1 MTKLLRSC
9 FPTSAALFALIC
21 LAAPE
26 SFCQTGDQA
35 ANPGTA
41 SSVSTVQTL
50 LQLPGNYVII
60 PPTKFEKAESKGTDA
75 KKAEGNKPD
84 SENTAV
90 GSSSTG
96 TAAAPAQIGSQ
107 LSGFGDRTESRDRN
121 APRRES
127 LQAIKLVKHVNALV
141 GGFEQGAGFGLGV
154 ELTTADS
161 IPGIEFRA
169 KLLTSSKLYRRFEG
183 QAYIPKLGSE
193 KTHLDL
199 WFNYQ
204 LRTQDHFFGLGPR
217 TPDNQETN
225 YASDERS
232 FNAVL
237 SHDLA
242 KRSQIGVYA
251 RVANTNG
258 YRGENK
264 DDPPIDGV
272 YTGRPPGKPGT
283 VFNSTFLPGLN
294 TNAKIFSY
302 GAFAELDY
310 RNNDVGLTK
319 GGYVYGRLGSANGLE
334 NDLFDD
340 FGWTEV
346 ELDGRA
352 YIPLF
357 SNSTSLAL
365 RGYAELKDPK
375 RGSQIP
381 FYDLAWLGG
390 RSYVRGFTN
399 FRFRDNNVL
408 IFSVEPRQTVW
419 KQKEDRGVDVFAFG
433 DGGQVWGDNRSA
445 AIRRVSEFDSQNWRF
460 AFGGGAQYRWNKS
473 LAVRIE
479 VGHTNES
486 NKIYFSLSRGF

>member
-1 MTKLLRSC
+1 MTKSLRTLLS
-9 FPTSAALFALIC
+9 TSAAVLGLI
-21 LAAPE
+21 LITT
-26 SFCQTGDQA
+26 SQTFCQSTN
-35 ANPGTA
+35 ANAA
-41 SSVSTVQTL
+41 SSGLTIS
-50 LQLPGNYVII
+50 QLPGSFAITA
-60 PPTKFEKAESKGTDA
+60 PTKTEKPESGKSESSKAKSDSNSASVTDNSTA
-75 KKAEGNKPD
+75 T
-84 SENTAV
+84 NTPPQSVA
-90 GSSSTG
+90 
-96 TAAAPAQIGSQ
+96 
-107 LSGFGDRTESRDRN
+107 GFGDRTESRDRN
-121 APRRES
+121 APRREN
-127 LQAIKLVKHVNALV
+127 LQAIKLIKHVNALV

-161 IPGIEFRA
+161 LPGVEFRA

-204 LRTQDHFFGLGPR
+204 LRTEDHFFGLGPR

-232 FNAVL
+232 FNAAL
-237 SHDLA
+237 SHDLT
-242 KRSQIGVYA
+242 KRLQVGLYA

-264 DDPPIDGV
+264 DDPPIDGT

-283 VFNSTFLPGLN
+283 VFNSTFLPGVN

-302 GAFAELDY
+302 GVFAELDY
-310 RNNDVGLTK
+310 RNNDAGLTK
-319 GGYVYGRLGSANGLE
+319 GGYAYARFASSDGLK
-334 NDLFDD
+334 NDIFDD
-340 FGWTEV
+340 FGWNEV
-346 ELDGRA
+346 ELDGRV

-365 RGYAELKDPK
+365 RGYTELKDPK

-381 FYDLAWLGG
+381 FYNLSWLGG
-390 RSYVRGFTN
+390 RSYVRGFSN
-399 FRFRDNNVL
+399 FRFRDNNVVV
-408 IFSVEPRQTVW
+408 FSVEPRQTVW

-445 AIRRVSEFDSQNWRF
+445 AIRRASEFDSQNWRF
-460 AFGGGAQYRWNKS
+460 AIGGGVQYRRSKS

-479 VGHTNES
+479 VGHSNEA
-486 NKIYFSLSRGF
+486 NRVFFSVSRGF

>member
-1 MTKLLRSC
+1 MTKLLRNS
-9 FPTSAALFALIC
+9 FSLSAAAFGLI
-21 LAAPE
+21 LTVAPAA
-26 SFCQTGDQA
+26 FCQT
-35 ANPGTA
+35 ANPGAANLLTN
-41 SSVSTVQTL
+41 SQTPVS
-50 LQLPGNYVII
+50 LPGNYAII
-60 PPTKFEKAESKGTDA
+60 PPGKFEKTESKKNEPAKPKSDSPKSDSDA
-75 KKAEGNKPD
+75 ATPD
-84 SENTAV
+84 S
-90 GSSSTG
+90 GP
-96 TAAAPAQIGSQ
+96 AAPGNSQISG
-107 LSGFGDRTESRDRN
+107 LSGLSGLNDRAQSQDRN

-127 LQAIKLVKHVNALV
+127 LQAIKIAGKHVKALI
-141 GGFEQGAGFGLGV
+141 GGFEQGAGFGVGV

-161 IPGIEFRA
+161 VPGIEFRA
-169 KLLTSSKLYRRFEG
+169 KLLTSSKFYRRFEG

-204 LRTQDHFFGLGPR
+204 LRTKDRFFGLGPR

-242 KRSQIGVYA
+242 KRSQIGVYV
-251 RVANTNG
+251 RVANTDG
-258 YRGENK
+258 YRGEKK
-264 DDPPIDGV
+264 DQPPIDGS

-302 GAFAELDY
+302 GAFAEIDY
-310 RNNDVGLTK
+310 RNNEVGLTK
-319 GGYVYGRLGSANGLE
+319 GGYAYARFASADGLK
-334 NDLFDD
+334 NDFFDD
-340 FGWTEV
+340 FGWNEV

-357 SNSTSLAL
+357 SDSTSLAL
-365 RGYAELKDPK
+365 RAYADLRDPK

-381 FYDLAWLGG
+381 FYELAWLGG
-390 RSYVRGFTN
+390 RSYGRGFTN
-399 FRFRDNNVL
+399 FRFHDNNVVL
-408 IFSVEPRQTVW
+408 FSVEPRQTVW

-460 AFGGGAQYRWNKS
+460 AFGGGVQYRRSKS
-473 LAVRIE
+473 LAVRLEI
-479 VGHTNES
+479 GHSNES
-486 NKIYFSLSRGF
+486 NKVYFSLSRGF